1 MKGEKDMNKLFTK
14 IVGAA
19 LGLTM
24 AIGVG
29 VAVASNSEA
38 VPVHAAASTVSWT
51 ASAANNL
58 GSQISSVNGTD
69 TGTIS
74 TGSFSWSYTR
84 TLTQLKSGKKD
95 NISYVGATNNKYIQ
109 LGSNNAQETIS
120 FTTSAFSGKV
130 IKSISVIA
138 LTNAGGHKLSISVS
152 GSTYA
157 SCSNVTLSNVTLNS
171 GTPTSTHADG
181 TKTYSAD
188 VTDSTGNITISIDGP
203 TAQKA
208 MYIAGISVTYDTPAS
223 KTLSSIAV
231 KTAPTKTTGYYEGQ
245 CFDPTGLVI
254 TGTYSDASTEDIA
267 YADHSGDFTFTPST
281 TTALT
286 TGDTSVTIGY
296 GGKSTTQS
304 ISVVADVLNSVTVSG
319 TMSTTSYTTAD
330 SWSATGLT
338 VTGSYAGKG
347 NVDVTSSSTFTYYSN
362 SAMTSEV
369 ATPNALGVGN
379 NQTIYIKATC
389 SGVSN
394 STGYSQTVSV
404 EAAPD
409 VVLSASNNP
418 YPSSAT
424 SKATA
429 TEGPSTET
437 LGGIEYQSSY
447 GYVYNSAQLSLHPE
461 HNGYLGNN
469 TAFTNN
475 IKKIVISF
483 NDTNSAG
490 RGTMYEGA
498 SALAETST
506 ISASMSLD
514 NKTATYTF
522 SDTNQFFKFK
532 QTSTGS
538 SNYINILSISIYLGS
553 AHKSLSSIAVKTA
566 PTKTAYKANE
576 DFAPAGLVITA
587 TYSDSSTEDIAY
599 SSNPTAFG
607 FSPSTITAAGNVT
620 ITYSGKTC
628 TQAVTLVTVTNV
640 TGVASAP
647 TEVYQNGTI
656 DASEVTLNVSYSD
669 SSVGTVTADSVS
681 IDTSEVAPSVTA
693 TATYNAATGTK
704 TATWSVAVLK
714 EPVYVNVSDS
724 ITLSLTG
731 VSGTSYSS
739 WSNKSDKSSAVYSGN
754 NAGGNSVLQYNN
766 ASSSGLYTSTSGGKL
781 YSVSVDWNSN
791 TGSSGTRKLYIYGT
805 NTKPT
810 AISDASSA
818 TKLGE
823 VNKLT
828 PTTTVTD
835 DDYEFDYLIITGCG
849 SAVYVNSI
857 TITWKVLGTDN
868 PMTANPTLELGK
880 SSISVG
886 KTTTLTVTT
895 TPSDSDEQLDVVSND
910 TSVATVSGSGKNY
923 TVTGVAVGST
933 TITVTGKQSDYTSSI
948 AISVVAASKTY
959 EDKILTPEAMGID
972 AYDKTDPGTYS
983 YDDADYSVYY
993 VMKSGGFQFH
1003 AGDGYITNAEELYSN
1018 AEIKSVT
1025 LIMKSSNSGTAA
1037 VYEGTSTNPSTSVS
1051 PITTYSATGVNTY
1064 LFNGSSTYFKVMSSS
1079 GTLYIEKIIVEL
1091 ADDANSILEEARLA
1105 ALSILTDLSG
1115 LCGGSGSGVVTQS
1128 DWDTLTS
1135 DLAALNL
1142 SNDAKLFLK
1151 NAPRICLDNLS
1162 QGGAEIEN
1170 AMAHYDACVEKFG
1183 FTPDTSLTTA
1193 QASARVISAFGIVQ
1207 NSNTIAIIV
1216 IVSMISVTAIGGYF
1230 FIRKRKEQ

>member
-1 MKGEKDMNKLFTK
+1 MNNQFHNKDLFMLTSLDNQNGLGGFDERRKNMNKLFTK

-29 VAVASNSEA
+29 VAVASNSKETT
-38 VPVHAAASTVSWT
+38 PVHAADGDSPIVLDASSMSLGSTATSSTGAEKTYGGVKYIV
-51 ASAANNL
+51 ASAK
-58 GSQISSVNGTD
+58 SQAVQS
-69 TGTIS
+69 
-74 TGSFSWSYTR
+74 
-84 TLTQLKSGKKD
+84 
-95 NISYVGATNNKYIQ
+95 GATNNFTD
-109 LGSNNAQETIS
+109 NATMLIGKSGAFIYNSDAIPGTITKIEVYANKGAS
-120 FTTSAFSGKV
+120 SKV
-130 IKSISVIA
+130 SIGV
-138 LTNAGGHKLSISVS
+138 
-152 GSTYA
+152 
-157 SCSNVTLSNVTLNS
+157 
-171 GTPTSTHADG
+171 STHATAAITSAPSTWGYATTMSTLDNVYDASAAIVTG
-181 TKTYSAD
+181 AKYFRYQVTNANNSQVQIRITYSA
-188 VTDSTGNITISIDGP
+188 ST
-203 TAQKA
+203 
-208 MYIAGISVTYDTPAS
+208 

-245 CFDPTGLVI
+245 FFDPTGLVI
-254 TGTYSDASTEDIA
+254 TATYDDASTEDIS
-267 YADHSGDFTFTPST
+267 YADHSSGFTFTPST

-286 TGDTSVTIGY
+286 TSNTSVTIAY
-296 GGKSTTQS
+296 GGQTTSQT
-304 ISVVADVLNSVTVSG
+304 ISVVEDVLNSVSISG
-319 TMSTTSYTTAD
+319 TMTKTSYSTAD
-330 SWSATGLT
+330 SWSAAGLT

-347 NVDVTSSSTFTYYSN
+347 NVDVTSSSTFKYYSN

-369 ATPNALGVGN
+369 ATPSDLGIGN

-409 VVLSASNNP
+409 VVLSTSNKP
-418 YPSSAT
+418 YNSTSSSNT
-424 SKATA
+424 
-429 TEGPSTET
+429 GTET
-437 LGGIEYQSSY
+437 VTLDGID
-447 GYVYNSAQLSLHPE
+447 YNSYAAYIYNSYLSF
-461 HNGYLGNN
+461 NRSQSGAYLYND
-469 TAFTNN
+469 TAFSKN
-475 IKKIVISF
+475 IKKIVV
-483 NDTNSAG
+483 DYNSG
-490 RGTMYEGA
+490 GSGYFTMYEGA
-498 SALAETST
+498 TANTETSAVSPST
-506 ISASMSLD
+506 SGTGKI
-514 NKTATYTF
+514 TYTF

-532 QTSTGS
+532 LTTTGTYC
-538 SNYINILSISIYLGS
+538 NINSISIYLGS

-587 TYSDSSTEDIAY
+587 TYSDSTTEDIAY

-620 ITYSGKTC
+620 ITYGGKTC

-681 IDTSEVAPSVTA
+681 IDTSAVSPSVTA

-704 TATWSVAVLK
+704 TATWSVEVLK
-714 EPVYVNVSDS
+714 EPVYVDVSDS

-766 ASSSGLYTSTSGGKL
+766 ATSSGLYTSTSGGKL

-910 TSVATVSGSGKNY
+910 PSVATVSGSGKNY
-923 TVTGVAVGST
+923 IVTGVAVGST
-933 TITVTGKQSDYTSSI
+933 TITVTGKQSEFTNSI

-1018 AEIKSVT
+1018 AEIKSIT
-1025 LIMKSSNSGTAA
+1025 LIMKSNNSGTAA
-1037 VYEGTSTNPSTSVS
+1037 VYEGTSTDPDTSVS
-1051 PITTYSATGVNTY
+1051 PITTYSSTGVNTY
-1064 LFNGSSTYFKVMSSS
+1064 LFNGTSTYFKVMSSS